1 MGLGQKT
8 AGPRSAAHRAESLS
22 AKGEWPLQGPGA
34 SESSAPALFRRTGEI
49 FVLQMAPRTALRC
62 APRPSAS
69 PRAAQV
75 LLAALSEGEAVYRA
89 FDGRLK
95 LLRPGEILV
104 LESELPVDVRIG
116 DGGRLSALVAP
127 AHLLAPRFV
136 ARERLRGGALRA
148 HGGGVAALLHQLL
161 TGLADPS
168 RAGLGAGALVDAVG
182 GLISAVLEDCWAQ
195 EQDDGQA
202 MRKLR
207 LEQINQHIRRHFA
220 DPELSPGDVAEALS
234 LSRRYVHKLYAQEG
248 RSFRQDL
255 IALRIEACL
264 RAFTDE
270 QQAGKT
276 IADIAYAA
284 GYTDI
289 SQFNRHFRKLKGD
302 TPSNVRRALVSSLG
316 RKGVRRAPARSGVTT
331 ARR

>member
-1 MGLGQKT
+1 L
-8 AGPRSAAHRAESLS
+8 A
-22 AKGEWPLQGPGA
+22 AKGEWPLQGAGA
-34 SESSAPALFRRTGEI
+34 GDSSAPAVLRRTGEI
-49 FVLQMAPRTALRC
+49 LVLEMAPRSALRC

-69 PRAAQV
+69 ARSAQV
-75 LLAALSEGEAVYRA
+75 LLGALGAGEAVYRS

-161 TGLADPS
+161 SGLTEPA
-168 RAGLGAGALVDAVG
+168 RASLGAGALVDAVG

-195 EQDDGQA
+195 ERDDGQA

-220 DPELSPGDVAEALS
+220 DPELSPGDVAEALG

-270 QQAGKT
+270 QQVGKT

-302 TPSNVRRALVSSLG
+302 TPSNVRRALAQSFG
-316 RKGVRRAPARSGVTT
+316 RKGARRAAAGRPSA